1 MTSIPR
7 LQTQV
12 KQVEEEM
19 AIVQDKLEKL
29 RADRLELHRRFY
41 GGINDIANMQ
51 KVLEPQALDNQ
62 AARELIRRISNIEE
76 SISSFHD
83 AMRNQSY
90 SFRPFEIQ
98 DSARF
103 SETT

>member
-1 MTSIPR
+1 MILPICR
-7 LQTQV
+7 FYLA
-12 KQVEEEM
+12 E
-19 AIVQDKLEKL
+19 ANEKL
-29 RADRLELHRRFY
+29 QF
-41 GGINDIANMQ
+41 INIQ
-51 KVLEPQALDNQ
+51 KILEPQALDNQ

-90 SFRPFEIQ
+90 SFRPFEIK

>member
-1 MTSIPR
+1 
-7 LQTQV
+7 
-12 KQVEEEM
+12 M

-41 GGINDIANMQ
+41 GGINDIANMQVWSGKSEEEITIDIQ